1 MTVWF
6 HRDSEA
12 INQIQETR
20 AIKCKDKFLAFEP
33 HLNSAVVE
41 LTYIPDTLHQT
52 VLRQL
57 MELVYI
63 CDCEQLR

>member
-1 MTVWF
+1 MQG
-6 HRDSEA
+6 
-12 INQIQETR
+12 QI
-20 AIKCKDKFLAFEP
+20 LAFEP
-33 HLNSAVVE
+33 HLNSTVVE
-41 LTYIPDTLHQT
+41 LTYIPDTLLQT